1 MTEAFLIL
9 IALCTAFVKKEE
21 IAPALVYCAMSYIF
35 YFISLGIGTGIII
48 YKIAAISEVFL
59 IAMLLCLKGCL
70 RSSLISFLIP
80 VSILAI
86 VMHFYGWLL
95 SYNHLSPQ
103 PYNNLVLGYWCLIM
117 MLFLSVGRLS
127 GNHIWTTRIFDS
139 TDSKHHTV

>member
-9 IALCTAFVKKEE
+9 ITLCAALVKKEE
-21 IAPALVYCAMSYIF
+21 AAPALLYCAISYIF
-35 YFISLGIGTGIII
+35 YFISLGVGTGLVI
-48 YKIAAISEVFL
+48 YKVAAISEVFL
-59 IAMLLCLKGCL
+59 IALLLCLKGCL

-103 PYNNLVLGYWCLIM
+103 PYNNLVIGYWCLIM
-117 MLFLSVGRLS
+117 GLFLSVGRWS
-127 GNHIWTTRIFDS
+127 GNYIWTTRLFRSADN
-139 TDSKHHTV
+139 KRHTV